1 MDHAIFET
9 VLKKKTNKAIKKPK
23 TKMQLKEGYAINLI
37 NT

>member
-9 VLKKKTNKAIKKPK
+9 VLKKNKAIKKPK